1 MKIPTGWGFTRLG
14 ITVVNKTFCRQSK
27 SRIPP
32 VHGNL
37 NEFISWKLRSWFL
50 ISKNACCLITQKWNE
65 NKIISNLVQ
74 VRKHQLYRRGPRLLI
89 RHKHSTSDPKK
100 ISTTNVL
107 NKKHGDFTKTKFL
120 EWSDQKQRCCKV
132 TTRNGQTPQISTS

>member
-1 MKIPTGWGFTRLG
+1 MVPHFKERLLSNHSE
-14 ITVVNKTFCRQSK
+14 VKCK
-27 SRIPP
+27 
-32 VHGNL
+32 H
-37 NEFISWKLRSWFL
+37 
-50 ISKNACCLITQKWNE
+50 
-65 NKIISNLVQ
+65 IISNLVQ

-120 EWSDQKQRCCKV
+120 E
-132 TTRNGQTPQISTS
+132 